1 MMVCCRLCREEFN
14 LLFRTQIILKKRVN
28 MKLFYSVAFAGL
40 VLIFSGCSTAT
51 IVTTEKSLPKVYE
64 DLNATHEE
72 KRDVSITLFRLNN
85 YTDTPRAG
93 MRASN
98 IIEGILV
105 AKGYK
110 VVSHIDDKVP
120 SIEKA
125 KKIAKEDGSKYFM
138 YGGVSE
144 WRYKTG
150 IDGEPAVSIQ
160 CSLYKTKKSN
170 LVWSAT
176 GSDSDWGNASIGTTA
191 QDLLSEMMSD

>member
-1 MMVCCRLCREEFN
+1 
-14 LLFRTQIILKKRVN
+14 
-28 MKLFYSVAFAGL
+28 MKWLYSTAFVIGM
-40 VLIFSGCSTAT
+40 IFLSGCSTAT
-51 IVTTEKSLPKVYE
+51 IVTTEKSLPKTYWDVNGTY
-64 DLNATHEE
+64 NE
-72 KRDVSITLFRLNN
+72 KRDVSIALFRLNN
-85 YTDTPRAG
+85 YTDTPQAG

-105 AKGYK
+105 AKGYTIIN
-110 VVSHIDDKVP
+110 HMDDKVS
-120 SIEKA
+120 SIDKA

-160 CSLYKTKKSN
+160 CSLYNSQN
-170 LVWSAT
+170 ADLVWSAT

>member
-1 MMVCCRLCREEFN
+1 MR
-14 LLFRTQIILKKRVN
+14 
-28 MKLFYSVAFAGL
+28 LFYGILLSL
-40 VLIFSGCSTAT
+40 VIVYFTGCSTSTLIAT
-51 IVTTEKSLPKVYE
+51 QKSLPKVYK
-64 DLNATHEE
+64 DVNATHEE
-72 KRDVSITLFRLNN
+72 KQEVSITLFRLNN

-98 IIEGILV
+98 LIEGILL

-110 VVSHIDDKVP
+110 IINHIDDKVP
-120 SIEKA
+120 SLQKA
-125 KKIAKEDGSKYFM
+125 RKIAKEDDSKYFM

-160 CSLYKTKKSN
+160 ASLYKTKNSN

-191 QDLLSEMMSD
+191 QDLLTQMMEE